1 MNTKLEILMAEA
13 IQDNR
18 AEKLCLIDDIVRA
31 KKFLF
36 AQGRKEHNEFI
47 LPDTAGKL
55 FDTLYEYNHD
65 QLTAIRDGYTNQINQ
80 IIRKKV
86 MP

>member
-1 MNTKLEILMAEA
+1 MNTKLEIIMAEA

-18 AEKLCLIDDIVRA
+18 AEKLILIDDIVRA

-36 AQGRKEHNEFI
+36 ASGQRQHNEFI

-80 IIRKKV
+80 IIRKEI